1 MRKSMVWHT
10 LWCFEMPTQ
19 KHSSIGLSS
28 LREVEWSAAIFV
40 WTKFHFPWDVYI
52 SDNIWND
59 MFDTFGRRII
69 PSLYAAC
76 NLLWKGHQKT
86 TRSLIC
92 KLRGQK
98 KPLTVGERILNHCT
112 SFCLCN
118 QGLIFII
125 GIIFIGIIFRLGL
138 LPTYNSSPSCMQN
151 QGRKYVLYPCNA
163 VPVFFFTGD
172 QGQRDC
178 FQRTTKYWFSRGIET
193 RRKSIIWLPW
203 ESPFIIPRPSLLS
216 SN

>member
-92 KLRGQK
+92 KIRGQK

-112 SFCLCN
+112 EFCLCTL
-118 QGLIFII
+118 GLIFIYLI
-125 GIIFIGIIFRLGL
+125 YLHWYNLQAWFA
-138 LPTYNSSPSCMQN
+138 TYIQ
-151 QGRKYVLYPCNA
+151 
-163 VPVFFFTGD
+163 
-172 QGQRDC
+172 
-178 FQRTTKYWFSRGIET
+178 
-193 RRKSIIWLPW
+193 
-203 ESPFIIPRPSLLS
+203 LLS
-216 SN
+216 FLYAESGKKICFISL